1 MRNQTEAKPQEKGDD
16 QKFTVQELFEHS
28 VHTPQ
33 EAARRDVAEIVRRHS
48 QELRKA
54 LSEWTITLDRQE

>member
-1 MRNQTEAKPQEKGDD
+1 MRNQTEAKPQEKGDE

-28 VHTPQ
+28 AHSPE
-33 EAARRDVAEIVRRHS
+33 EAAQMDVAEIVRRHS

-54 LSEWTITLDRQE
+54 LSEWTITLDGQE